1 MHIVR
6 RVQRKY
12 SNHPFSSRKK
22 IWVDKYVEFGR
33 NKDNKNQCSGHLLK
47 PHHVSICALYSVL
60 TSISQCKYSYMYM
73 VVGFVVVVLVLVFC
87 FSRVNFFPWKT
98 VKIIVVNVQN

>member
-12 SNHPFSSRKK
+12 SNHPISSRKK

-47 PHHVSICALYSVL
+47 THHVSICALYSVL
-60 TSISQCKYSYMYM
+60 PSISPCKYSYMYM
-73 VVGFVVVVLVLVFC
+73 VVGFVVVVLVFVFC
-87 FSRVNFFPWKT
+87 FSRVNFFPME
-98 VKIIVVNVQN
+98 NSEDNCC